1 VVSGE
6 NRLNG
11 TIEDCGRPTVFGDS
25 DRLLA
30 FTVTERNVRGRLM
43 RLGPSLTAILH
54 AHEYPPLL
62 AKTLAEALTVT
73 ALLGDLLRKSEGEIT
88 VQAQSDDGPVDLL
101 VCDYRA
107 GALRGYMRFDAAR
120 VAQLTPES
128 SLDSIFGKAY
138 LAITLEQSASDER
151 YQGIVPL
158 EGDSFAH
165 AFENYFAQSEQIP
178 TLIRVGLHDGGEA
191 GFVAG
196 GMIVQH
202 LPQGEHGGPR
212 LTEQPDHPDW
222 SHVRILS
229 ETLSAAELTDPALPL
244 EDLLWRLF
252 HEDPVH
258 LQPATPVSRGCRC
271 SPARIRDVLSR
282 FPASEVDHM
291 RTEDGKV
298 HVDCQFCAR
307 SFPIEI

>member
-1 VVSGE
+1 M
-6 NRLNG
+6 
-11 TIEDCGRPTVFGDS
+11 
-25 DRLLA
+25 LA
-30 FTVTERNVRGRLM
+30 FTVTERNVRGRLL
-43 RLGPSLTAILH
+43 RLGPALTAILH
-54 AHEYPPLL
+54 AHDYPPLL

-73 ALLGDLLRKSEGEIT
+73 ALLGDLLRKSDGEIT

-107 GALRGYMRFDAAR
+107 GALRGYMRFDAER
-120 VAQLTPES
+120 VAQLAP
-128 SLDSIFGKAY
+128 DSKLETIFGKAY

-165 AFENYFAQSEQIP
+165 GFETYFSQSEQIP
-178 TLIRVGLHDGGEA
+178 TLIRVGLQDNGEA

-196 GMIVQH
+196 GMIVQY

-212 LTEQPDHPDW
+212 LSEQPDHPDW
-222 SHVRILS
+222 QHVRILS
-229 ETLSAAELTDPALPL
+229 ETLTAAELTDTALPL

-258 LQPATPVSRGCRC
+258 LLPVTAVSRGCRC
-271 SPARIRDVLSR
+271 SPTRIRDVLSR
-282 FPASEVDHM
+282 FPTSEIDHM
-291 RTEDGKV
+291 RTADGKV